1 MSKKNGRKKGANKK
15 RAGAEVVNTGT
26 ADGAQS
32 LEELWVVPVDTEDD
46 DALRDAVRRI
56 LADVLDEAPEPDE
69 DGDLP
74 IWLGDVITY
83 ASVDAEDAVVELR
96 TFLVE
101 RIAGR
106 TRAAEVLGDLQSE
119 WPDFKF
125 VLHKDRVTAEQRVP
139 ASPLVPMHLIRA
151 VGAIVPLVEEAR
163 VLASRLG
170 GEACVFDGADADDQ
184 DSVVQDSVVQE
195 TGVEATGTDRAV
207 GGNLLADAGCGCGN
221 CDCG

>member
-1 MSKKNGRKKGANKK
+1 MNKKTSKKNANRKNS
-15 RAGAEVVNTGT
+15 AEKPGVDTVS
-26 ADGAQS
+26 DAQVPV
-32 LEELWVVPVDTEDD
+32 EEQVPVETQWSVPVDTVSDD
-46 DALRDAVRRI
+46 VLRDAVRQT

-74 IWLGDVITY
+74 IWLGDVLTY

-101 RIAGR
+101 QITGR

-139 ASPLVPMHLIRA
+139 ASPLVPLHLIRA
-151 VGAIVPLVEEAR
+151 VGAIVPLIDEVR
-163 VLASRLG
+163 LLASRLG
-170 GEACVFDGADADDQ
+170 GEACVFDGDDAD
-184 DSVVQDSVVQE
+184 SAGSPGALGE
-195 TGVEATGTDRAV
+195 S
-207 GGNLLADAGCGCGN
+207 LLADENCGCGN

>member
-1 MSKKNGRKKGANKK
+1 MSSERTSGEQAVD
-15 RAGAEVVNTGT
+15 EQWT
-26 ADGAQS
+26 
-32 LEELWVVPVDTEDD
+32 VPVDTEDD
-46 DALRDAVRRI
+46 DALRDAVQQI
-56 LADVLDEAPEPDE
+56 LSEVLDEAPEPDE

-74 IWLGDVITY
+74 IWLADVLTY

-101 RIAGR
+101 RIGGR

-139 ASPLVPMHLIRA
+139 ASPLVPMHLVRA

-170 GEACVFDGADADDQ
+170 GEACVFDGEESDEGEADGLPVNQ
-184 DSVVQDSVVQE
+184 
-195 TGVEATGTDRAV
+195 
-207 GGNLLADAGCGCGN
+207 GCGCGD

>member
-1 MSKKNGRKKGANKK
+1 MSKKNGRKKSANRK
-15 RAGAEVVNTGT
+15 RAGAEVVSTGT
-26 ADGAQS
+26 TGGAQS
-32 LEELWVVPVDTEDD
+32 LEELWAVPVDTEDD

-170 GEACVFDGADADDQ
+170 GEACVFGGEGTDM
-184 DSVVQDSVVQE
+184 QDSVVQE

-207 GGNLLADAGCGCGN
+207 GGKLLADAGCGCGN
-221 CDCG
+221 CACG

>member
-1 MSKKNGRKKGANKK
+1 MSKKKASKKSSNGRNA
-15 RAGAEVVNTGT
+15 AEKPGSDIVTDTQIPVE
-26 ADGAQS
+26 AS
-32 LEELWVVPVDTEDD
+32 VPVEVPVPVDTQWSVPVDTDD
-46 DALRDAVRRI
+46 DDGLRDAVRQT

-74 IWLGDVITY
+74 IWLGDVLTY
-83 ASVDAEDAVVELR
+83 ASVDSEDAVVELR

-101 RIAGR
+101 QITGR

-139 ASPLVPMHLIRA
+139 ASPLVPLHLIRA
-151 VGAIVPLVEEAR
+151 VGAIVPLIDEAR
-163 VLASRLG
+163 LLASRLG
-170 GEACVFDGADADDQ
+170 GEACVFDGD
-184 DSVVQDSVVQE
+184 
-195 TGVEATGTDRAV
+195 
-207 GGNLLADAGCGCGN
+207 DAGGADENCDGGN